1 MACYDVLVSCEA
13 VTSGQQN
20 PLLSF
25 ETSLGCCVGCPVSS
39 GILCLVSSLSCRLEE
54 TYWNVC
60 TSPNSSSGTFL
71 KGPESCVGTVFISS
85 IKIGQYLISTS
96 CPRDICHP
104 QVPRGGREEDGGR
117 SDVFISSI
125 GFSRNLQGFMPG
137 ISRLGNP
144 GQPGKVFQL

>member
-1 MACYDVLVSCEA
+1 MDSK
-13 VTSGQQN
+13 TH
-20 PLLSF
+20 LSALKPV
-25 ETSLGCCVGCPVSS
+25 LGCCIGCPVSS
-39 GILCLVSSLSCRLEE
+39 AILCLVSSLSCRLEE

-117 SDVFISSI
+117 SDVFICSI